1 MDKQQFIQTELQAH
15 GKYLQELFVEA
26 VLQKR
31 LMATKDLINSLQSSP
46 FSVNT
51 DMLRFNF

>member
-1 MDKQQFIQTELQAH
+1 MDKTQFIQTELQKH